1 MNRIVAA
8 YTSLFS
14 NYANTTGRMSR
25 LNYWCAELAHIV
37 VWILL
42 GMVDGALFPTA
53 LIPGIYLLLMLFPI
67 LAATVRRLHD
77 TGKGAA
83 YLLLCFVPALGV
95 IILFVFLCQAG
106 TNGMNRF
113 GLPDSL

>member
-42 GMVDGALFPTA
+42 GMVDGALFQTA

-67 LAATVRRLHD
+67 LAATVRRLYD
-77 TGKGAA
+77 TGKDAA

-95 IILFVFLCQAG
+95 IILFVFLC
-106 TNGMNRF
+106 
-113 GLPDSL
+113 